1 VAVDRIADGLP
12 VLAALTGRPK
22 HRGFTVKSR
31 NVWFVTFLIAAL
43 AMSLELLV
51 FGWQETLLRFESFIV
66 LGFIYFPLLAL
77 AFVFGFPL
85 CGLLG
90 LWIAA
95 RKLRSSA
102 EGFFLGFVLGPVGV
116 MIEAALPDEWPRG
129 AKK

>member
-1 VAVDRIADGLP
+1 MKA
-12 VLAALTGRPK
+12 
-22 HRGFTVKSR
+22 R
-31 NVWFVTFLIAAL
+31 NVWFVTFLVTAL

-51 FGWQETLLRFESFIV
+51 FGWKETLLRFESFIV
-66 LGFIYFPLLAL
+66 LGLIYFPLLAL
-77 AFVFGFPL
+77 ACVFGFPL

-129 AKK
+129 GKKGGWALDCQPGSHTSSPRCGSRR

>member
-1 VAVDRIADGLP
+1 MKAG
-12 VLAALTGRPK
+12 
-22 HRGFTVKSR
+22 
-31 NVWFVTFLIAAL
+31 NVWFVTFLVASL
-43 AMSLELLV
+43 SMSLELLV
-51 FGWQETLLRFESFIV
+51 FGWMETLLRFESFIV

-102 EGFFLGFVLGPVGV
+102 EGFLLGFLPGPVGV
-116 MIEAALPDEWPRG
+116 IIEAALPDEWPHG
-129 AKK
+129 GKK

>member
-1 VAVDRIADGLP
+1 
-12 VLAALTGRPK
+12 
-22 HRGFTVKSR
+22 VKAR
-31 NVWFVTFLIAAL
+31 NVWFVIFLVASL

-51 FGWQETLLRFESFIV
+51 FGWNETLLRFESFIV
-66 LGFIYFPLLAL
+66 LGLIYFPLLAL

-116 MIEAALPDEWPRG
+116 ILEAALPDEWPRG
-129 AKK
+129 GNK

>member
-1 VAVDRIADGLP
+1 
-12 VLAALTGRPK
+12 
-22 HRGFTVKSR
+22 
-31 NVWFVTFLIAAL
+31 
-43 AMSLELLV
+43 MSLELRV
-51 FGWQETLLRFESFIV
+51 FGWKETLLRFESFIV
-66 LGFIYFPLLAL
+66 LGVIYFPLLAL
-77 AFVFGFPL
+77 ALVFGLPL
-85 CGLLG
+85 CGLFG

>member
-1 VAVDRIADGLP
+1 MKA
-12 VLAALTGRPK
+12 
-22 HRGFTVKSR
+22 R
-31 NVWFVTFLIAAL
+31 NVWFFTFLAASL

-51 FGWQETLLRFESFIV
+51 FGWKETLLRFESFIV
-66 LGFIYFPLLAL
+66 LELVYFPLLTL
-77 AFVFGFPL
+77 AFLFGLPL